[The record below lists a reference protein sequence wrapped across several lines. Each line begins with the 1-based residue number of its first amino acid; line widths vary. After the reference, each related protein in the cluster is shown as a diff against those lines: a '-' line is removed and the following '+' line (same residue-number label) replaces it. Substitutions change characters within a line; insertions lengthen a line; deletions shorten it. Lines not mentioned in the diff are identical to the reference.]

1 MVCITFNYNKN
12 LIYAIVYWVL
22 EIITRILIFFKW
34 DYFEI
39 ITNNEAVNEY
49 IYLILLNI
57 SDLLAGFLVLYI
69 HFSLKKKQENESTEN
84 QLIRSETGTEVELI
98 TEEVKYHNKV
108 NKSKIKLIII
118 CLLDYL
124 NRSAFFIFYQSYK
137 GSKHDDISHKAQ
149 KDIIT
154 YLDIIAR
161 YVFSIIFF
169 KTKVFKH
176 HKFAIFILLISFI
189 ILIPT
194 DILEIHFSKIDAELT
209 YIYIAIFSI
218 RGILFPLEDVIVKKV
233 FLEEYILPEHL
244 MFLRGLGEFLIIL
257 IITPFLYFLLYN
269 NVDLEFGKTV
279 TIVLMIILYTISS
292 FVKAYLLLK
301 VIYFFSSQSVS
312 FLIISES
319 ITGSIAEII
328 NYWLSDNKDDKLS
341 LLFIE
346 ITVILITTFG
356 TLVYDEI
363 IIIKKCGLDL
373 NVAKEIIT
381 RAKIEVDNI
390 GVCVEE
396 EEHETDEEE
405 KIKNNNEENDETIYE

>member
-1 MVCITFNYNKN
+1 MMIF
-12 LIYAIVYWVL
+12 LI
-22 EIITRILIFFKW
+22 K
-34 DYFEI
+34 
-39 ITNNEAVNEY
+39 
-49 IYLILLNI
+49 
-57 SDLLAGFLVLYI
+57 
-69 HFSLKKKQENESTEN
+69 LKK
-84 QLIRSETGTEVELI
+84 
-98 TEEVKYHNKV
+98 
-108 NKSKIKLIII
+108 
-118 CLLDYL
+118 
-124 NRSAFFIFYQSYK
+124 
-137 GSKHDDISHKAQ
+137 
-149 KDIIT
+149 
-154 YLDIIAR
+154 
-161 YVFSIIFF
+161 
-169 KTKVFKH
+169 
-176 HKFAIFILLISFI
+176 ILLI
-189 ILIPT
+189 PA
-194 DILEIHFSKIDAELT
+194 DILEIHFSKIESELT

-328 NYWLSDNKDDKLS
+328 NYWLSDNKYDKITLS
-341 LLFIE
+341 FSE
-346 ITVILITTFG
+346 ITVILIITFA

-390 GVCVEE
+390 GVYVEE